1 MAQFLMNMV
10 HWLDQ
15 GWGGPAVQYRQSTPV
30 LGNLGPVTDWR
41 STFCSPGLD
50 WERQSYGR
58 AKGPV
63 LARTSKRPTSH
74 HQTPSSSH
82 FAAVVIE
89 LRSLLAYCEF
99 ATGLYNYSSRFLHDF
114 GQMLVVHYLG
124 EEL

>member
-1 MAQFLMNMV
+1 MRCKIIRL
-10 HWLDQ
+10 LQ

-41 STFCSPGLD
+41 STFCGPGLD
-50 WERQSYGR
+50 RERQSYDR

-63 LARTSKRPTSH
+63 LARTSKQLPTSH
-74 HQTPSSSH
+74 HLPPSTSH

-99 ATGLYNYSSRFLHDF
+99 ATGLFNYSSLFLHDF